1 MFNRSGHSSTQVRK
15 NYSEFQQKGQRF
27 NEFNDHFEGLKVKVT
42 QFCLTLC
49 DPMEYTLHGILQAR
63 VLEWVAFPFSRG
75 SSQPRDLPRSPALQA
90 DSLLAEHKGG
100 RNTEVGSLSLL
111 QQTFLTQ
118 ESNQGLLLCRQI
130 LYQLSYQGS
139 PFEDLHVENWA
150 TQGKLILFLR
160 PFILF
165 IVKLWYRNTTEHTFM
180 YVCFYH
186 ASTIYC

>member
-1 MFNRSGHSSTQVRK
+1 MSDSLWPHGIYSAWNSPGQNTGVGSLSLLQGIFPTQGSTQI
-15 NYSEFQQKGQRF
+15 FCIAGRF
-27 NEFNDHFEGLKVKVT
+27 FTGWA
-42 QFCLTLC
+42 QGR
-49 DPMEYTLHGILQAR
+49 P
-63 VLEWVAFPFSRG
+63 
-75 SSQPRDLPRSPALQA
+75 
-90 DSLLAEHKGG
+90 

-111 QQTFLTQ
+111 QQTYLTQ
-118 ESNQGLLLCRQI
+118 ESNQGVLLCRQI

-139 PFEDLHVENWA
+139 PFEDLHVKNWA
-150 TQGKLILFLR
+150 TQEKVILFLR